1 MLNNNFGDE
10 LFISNLQKTLV
21 KICTDHNL
29 LNKQLYDIEELMEK
43 WHESAPQYMADVV
56 PEFAR
61 YPMVSIAWA
70 CYYGIGAAVY
80 WDACWDNVK
89 DIPDLYVKI
98 RDKRGFDYM
107 DDYVLENMMGLN
119 QESPKEKEAKEA
131 KKWISTIQECAEYAL
146 NAVTHQG
153 IEPGTKHAY
162 IIFAKVARQFF
173 LLGVSLALYS
183 MGYKYEKS
191 FLK

>member
-21 KICTDHNL
+21 KICSEHQL
-29 LNKQLYDIEELMEK
+29 LNKQLYDIEELMKK
-43 WHESAPQYMADVV
+43 WRESAPQYMADVV

-61 YPMVSIAWA
+61 YPMVAIAWA

-80 WDACWDNVK
+80 WDACWDKVK
-89 DIPDLYVKI
+89 DIPDLYAEI
-98 RDKRGFDYM
+98 RNKRGFDYM
-107 DDYVLENMMGLN
+107 DDYVMETMMGLN
-119 QESPKEKEAKEA
+119 AESNKEKEAQEA

-153 IEPGTKHAY
+153 IEPGTKQAY
-162 IIFAKVARQFF
+162 LIFAKVAKQFF

-183 MGYKYEKS
+183 MGYKYHPT
-191 FLK
+191 LTN

>member
-21 KICTDHNL
+21 KICSEHQL
-29 LNKQLYDIEELMEK
+29 LNKQLYDIEELMRK
-43 WHESAPQYMADVV
+43 WRESAPQYMADVV

-61 YPMVSIAWA
+61 YPMVAIAWA

-80 WDACWDNVK
+80 WDACWDKVK
-89 DIPDLYVKI
+89 DIPDLYAEI
-98 RDKRGFDYM
+98 RNKRGFDYM
-107 DDYVLENMMGLN
+107 DDYVMETMMGLN
-119 QESPKEKEAKEA
+119 AESNKEKEAQEA

-153 IEPGTKHAY
+153 IEPGTKQAY
-162 IIFAKVARQFF
+162 LIFAKVAKQFF

-183 MGYKYEKS
+183 MGYKYHPT
-191 FLK
+191 LTN

>member
-1 MLNNNFGDE
+1 MLDNNFGDE
-10 LFISNLQKTLV
+10 LFISNLQKALV
-21 KICTDHNL
+21 KICTDHQM

-80 WDACWDNVK
+80 WDACWDKVK
-89 DIPDLYVKI
+89 DIPDLYVEI

-107 DDYVLENMMGLN
+107 DDYVLETMMGLN
-119 QESPKEKEAKEA
+119 QESPKEKEAAEA
-131 KKWISTIQECAEYAL
+131 KKWISTIQKCSEYAL

-153 IEPGTKHAY
+153 IEPGTKQAY
-162 IIFAKVARQFF
+162 LIFAKVVRQFF
-173 LLGVSLALYS
+173 LLGVSIALYS

-191 FLK
+191 MMN

>member
-1 MLNNNFGDE
+1 MLDNNFGDE

-21 KICTDHNL
+21 KICSDRQL
-29 LNKQLYDIEELMEK
+29 LNKQLYDIEELMDK
-43 WHESAPQYMADVV
+43 WNESAPQYMADVV

-61 YPMVSIAWA
+61 YPMVAIAWA

-80 WDACWDNVK
+80 WDACWDKMK
-89 DIPDLYVKI
+89 DIPDLYVEI

-107 DDYVLENMMGLN
+107 DDYVLETMMGLN
-119 QESPKEKEAKEA
+119 QESSKEKEAAEA
-131 KKWISTIQECAEYAL
+131 KKWISTIQECSQYAL

-153 IEPGTKHAY
+153 IEPGTKQAY
-162 IIFAKVARQFF
+162 LIFAKVVRQFF

-183 MGYKYEKS
+183 MGYKYEKAMMN
-191 FLK
+191 

>member
-21 KICTDHNL
+21 KICTEHQL

-43 WHESAPQYMADVV
+43 WRESAPQYMADVV

-61 YPMVSIAWA
+61 YPMVAIAWA

-80 WDACWDNVK
+80 WDACWDKVK
-89 DIPDLYVKI
+89 DIPDLYAEI
-98 RDKRGFDYM
+98 RNKRGFDYM
-107 DDYVLENMMGLN
+107 DDYVMETMMGLN
-119 QESPKEKEAKEA
+119 AESNKEKEAQEA

-153 IEPGTKHAY
+153 IEPGTKQAY
-162 IIFAKVARQFF
+162 LIFAKVAKQFF

-183 MGYKYEKS
+183 MGYKYHAT
-191 FLK
+191 LTN